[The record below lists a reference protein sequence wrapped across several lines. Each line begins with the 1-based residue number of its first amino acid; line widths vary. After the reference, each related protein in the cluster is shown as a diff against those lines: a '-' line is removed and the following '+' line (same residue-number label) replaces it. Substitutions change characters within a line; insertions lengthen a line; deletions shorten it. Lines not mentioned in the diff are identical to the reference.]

1 MPSLIYFCLK
11 LSKTRIVTVWCA
23 CLKKLEFW
31 VLAFMSHTHFFTS
44 FHTNMCIHFNF
55 DFKKATQAL
64 NYLAKKFGGNINK
77 MQAIKLIYFADRYHL
92 RKYGRP
98 VTNDEYVAMGY
109 GSVGSK
115 TKDIAENTTFL
126 DEIESEYS
134 KRYIKNQGQYDIQSI
149 NEVDTDVFSDS
160 DTEALDFAINNLGKF
175 NQFDLADIS
184 HAYPEWKKF
193 EKELESGR
201 GSAFSMNYEDFFKDA
216 EPGDEKL
223 RLLNGK
229 DLFVMDAED
238 KKVMLDYV
246 KEQEEIKNIWG

>member
-1 MPSLIYFCLK
+1 
-11 LSKTRIVTVWCA
+11 
-23 CLKKLEFW
+23 
-31 VLAFMSHTHFFTS
+31 
-44 FHTNMCIHFNF
+44 MCIHFNF

-64 NYLAKKFGGNINK
+64 NYLAMNFGGKINK

-98 VTNDEYVAMGY
+98 VTNDEYVAMEY

-126 DEIESEYS
+126 DKIESEYS
-134 KRYIKNQGQYDIQSI
+134 TRYIKNPDQYDIQSI
-149 NEVDTDVFSDS
+149 NEVDMDVFSDS

-175 NQFDLADIS
+175 NQYELAKIS

-216 EPGDEKL
+216 EPGDEHLGSLKV
-223 RLLNGK
+223 K
-229 DLFVMDAED
+229 DLFVMNAED

>member
-1 MPSLIYFCLK
+1 
-11 LSKTRIVTVWCA
+11 
-23 CLKKLEFW
+23 
-31 VLAFMSHTHFFTS
+31 
-44 FHTNMCIHFNF
+44 MCIHFNF

-64 NYLAKKFGGNINK
+64 NYLAMNFGGKINK

-98 VTNDEYVAMGY
+98 VTNDEYVAMEY

-126 DEIESEYS
+126 DKIESEYS
-134 KRYIKNQGQYDIQSI
+134 TRYIKNPDQYDIQSI
-149 NEVDTDVFSDS
+149 NEVDMDVFSDS
-160 DTEALDFAINNLGKF
+160 DTEALDFAINNLRRF
-175 NQFDLADIS
+175 DQYDLAKIS

-216 EPGDEKL
+216 EPGDEHL
-223 RLLNGK
+223 RLLNGN
-229 DLFVMDAED
+229 DLFVMNAED

>member
-1 MPSLIYFCLK
+1 
-11 LSKTRIVTVWCA
+11 
-23 CLKKLEFW
+23 
-31 VLAFMSHTHFFTS
+31 
-44 FHTNMCIHFNF
+44 MCIHFNF

-64 NYLAKKFGGNINK
+64 NYLAMNFGGKINK

-98 VTNDEYVAMGY
+98 VTNDEYVAMEY

-126 DEIESEYS
+126 DKIESEYS
-134 KRYIKNQGQYDIQSI
+134 TRYIKNPDQYDIQSI
-149 NEVDTDVFSDS
+149 NEVDMDVFSDS
-160 DTEALDFAINNLGKF
+160 DTEALDFAINNLRRF
-175 NQFDLADIS
+175 DQYDLAKIS

-216 EPGDEKL
+216 ESGDEHLGSLKV
-223 RLLNGK
+223 K
-229 DLFVMDAED
+229 DLFVMNAED

>member
-11 LSKTRIVTVWCA
+11 LSKTRIVTVWSA
-23 CLKKLEFW
+23 CPKRLAFW
-31 VLAFMSHTHFFTS
+31 VLAFMSHIHFFTS

-201 GSAFSMNYEDFFKDA
+201 GSAFNMNYEDFFKDA

>member
-1 MPSLIYFCLK
+1 
-11 LSKTRIVTVWCA
+11 
-23 CLKKLEFW
+23 
-31 VLAFMSHTHFFTS
+31 
-44 FHTNMCIHFNF
+44 MCIHFNF

-64 NYLAKKFGGNINK
+64 NYLAMNFGGKINK

-149 NEVDTDVFSDS
+149 NEVDMDVFSDS
-160 DTEALDFAINNLGKF
+160 DTEALDFAINNLRRF
-175 NQFDLADIS
+175 DQYDLAKIS

-193 EKELESGR
+193 EKELESGS

-216 EPGDEKL
+216 EPGDEHL
-223 RLLNGK
+223 RLLNGN
-229 DLFVMDAED
+229 DLFVMNAED

>member
-1 MPSLIYFCLK
+1 
-11 LSKTRIVTVWCA
+11 
-23 CLKKLEFW
+23 
-31 VLAFMSHTHFFTS
+31 
-44 FHTNMCIHFNF
+44 MCIHFNF

-64 NYLAKKFGGNINK
+64 NYLAKKLGGNINK

-98 VTNDEYVAMGY
+98 VTNDEFVAMGY
-109 GSVGSK
+109 GPVGSK
-115 TKDIAENTTFL
+115 TKDIAENTPFL
-126 DEIESEYS
+126 DKIEIEYS
-134 KRYIKNQGQYDIQSI
+134 KRYIKNQGQYNIQSI
-149 NEVDTDVFSDS
+149 NEVDMDVFSDS

-175 NQFDLADIS
+175 NQFDLAKIS

-193 EKELESGR
+193 KKELESGR

-216 EPGDEKL
+216 EPGDENL
-223 RLLNGK
+223 CLLNDK

>member
-1 MPSLIYFCLK
+1 
-11 LSKTRIVTVWCA
+11 
-23 CLKKLEFW
+23 
-31 VLAFMSHTHFFTS
+31 
-44 FHTNMCIHFNF
+44 
-55 DFKKATQAL
+55 
-64 NYLAKKFGGNINK
+64 

-98 VTNDEYVAMGY
+98 VTNDEYVAMEY
-109 GSVGSK
+109 GPVGSK

-126 DEIESEYS
+126 DKIESEYS
-134 KRYIKNQGQYDIQSI
+134 KRYIKNQGLYDNQSI
-149 NEVDTDVFSDS
+149 NEVDMEVFSDS

-175 NQFDLADIS
+175 NQYDLAKIS

-193 EKELESGR
+193 EKELESER
-201 GSAFSMNYEDFFKDA
+201 GSAFNMNYEDFFKDA

-238 KKVMLDYV
+238 KEVMLDYV

>member
-1 MPSLIYFCLK
+1 
-11 LSKTRIVTVWCA
+11 
-23 CLKKLEFW
+23 
-31 VLAFMSHTHFFTS
+31 
-44 FHTNMCIHFNF
+44 MCIHFNF

-64 NYLAKKFGGNINK
+64 NYLAMNFGGKINK

-98 VTNDEYVAMGY
+98 VTNDEYVAMEY

-126 DEIESEYS
+126 DKIESEYS

-149 NEVDTDVFSDS
+149 NEVDMDVFSDS

-175 NQFDLADIS
+175 NQYELAKIS

-216 EPGDEKL
+216 ESGDEHLGSLKV
-223 RLLNGK
+223 K
-229 DLFVMDAED
+229 DLFVMNAED